1 MRGNTLISAIS
12 LRNYMVL
19 FTSRD
24 YEKAQDFVQ
33 TLRRVGPPMGIN
45 IGDARML
52 QCQDDRTDNLF
63 FPFERLISYV
73 TTFMRL
79 QPGDLISTGTP
90 TGAGARFNPPRY
102 LSPGDV
108 VEVEA
113 PSIGLLRNDIQD
125 EF

>member
-1 MRGNTLISAIS
+1 MHTRTHQFKYKPADADWSREMRGNTLISAIS

-52 QCQDDRTDNLF
+52 QCQDDRTDTILRTIKNNLDDH
-63 FPFERLISYV
+63 V
-73 TTFMRL
+73 QMV
-79 QPGDLISTGTP
+79 GTI
-90 TGAGARFNPPRY
+90 T
-102 LSPGDV
+102 
-108 VEVEA
+108 
-113 PSIGLLRNDIQD
+113 
-125 EF
+125 